1 MAIRYVRLTKT
12 PCLLKTLMFRIPT
25 TILIGLCCL
34 LPCSTSQSAEP
45 IKALI
50 VDGQNN
56 HFMWPKTT
64 VMMKR
69 YLEDS
74 QLFKV
79 DVARTAFTV
88 NGEELLGEWPLEGV
102 TSVPVKQAQ
111 TDPDFKPAFDQYD
124 VLISNFGHGAA
135 PWPEETQE
143 ALETWMKAGGGLV
156 VIHAADNSFP
166 NWPAWNEMIGLG
178 GWDNRNE
185 KSGPWIYTNDEGDI
199 IRDTAPGRGGSHGQ
213 QHEFSVVIRDKQ
225 HPITRGMPTEWMHTQ
240 DELYDRLRGPALNM
254 QLLATAFSEPATNG
268 SGRHEPM
275 MFTVRYGNGRVFHTP
290 MGHADYSQECVGFIT
305 ALVRGS
311 EWAATGNVTTPIPD
325 DFPTADAT
333 SSRSFDR

>member
-1 MAIRYVRLTKT
+1 
-12 PCLLKTLMFRIPT
+12 MFRIFT
-25 TILIGLCCL
+25 AALIGFCFLAVV
-34 LPCSTSQSAEP
+34 PTSQAAQP
-45 IKALI
+45 LKALI

-56 HFMWPKTT
+56 HGMWPKTT
-64 VMMKR
+64 VMMKK

-79 DVARTAFTV
+79 DVNRTAFTV
-88 NGEELLGEWPLEGV
+88 NGEKELAEWPLEGV
-102 TSVPVKQAQ
+102 KSTPVKQAQ
-111 TDPDFKPAFDQYD
+111 TDPNFKPAFDQYD
-124 VLISNFGHGAA
+124 VVISNFGHGAA
-135 PWPEETQE
+135 PWPNETQT

-166 NWPAWNEMIGLG
+166 GWTAWNEMIGLG
-178 GWDNRNE
+178 GWGNRNE
-185 KSGPWIYTNDEGDI
+185 KSGPWIYANDQGDI

-213 QHEFSVVIRDKQ
+213 QHEFSVVIRDSQ
-225 HPITRGMPTEWMHTQ
+225 HPITQGLPTEWMHTQ

-254 QLLATAFSEPATNG
+254 QLLATAFSEPSTNG

-305 ALVRGS
+305 ALIRGS
-311 EWAATGNVTTPIPD
+311 EWAATGNVTTPVPD
-325 DFPTADAT
+325 DFPTADST
-333 SSRSFDR
+333 SSRPFSR

>member
-1 MAIRYVRLTKT
+1 MLRILTAILTGLSF
-12 PCLLKTLMFRIPT
+12 LLSSFA
-25 TILIGLCCL
+25 
-34 LPCSTSQSAEP
+34 SQAAEP
-45 IKALI
+45 LRALI

-56 HFMWPKTT
+56 HAMWPKTT

-74 QLFKV
+74 QLFEV

-88 NGEELLGEWPLEGV
+88 NGEDLLTEWSLKGV
-102 TSVPVKQAQ
+102 TSKALKQAQ
-111 TDPDFKPAFDQYD
+111 TDPDFKPAFKQYD
-124 VLISNFGHGAA
+124 VVISNFGHGAA
-135 PWPEETQE
+135 PWPKETQIAME
-143 ALETWMKAGGGLV
+143 KWMKAGGGLV

-166 NWPAWNEMIGLG
+166 EWSAWNQMIGLG
-178 GWDNRNE
+178 GWGNRNE
-185 KSGPWIYTNDEGDI
+185 KSGPWIYANEQGDV
-199 IRDTAPGRGGSHGQ
+199 IRDPSPGRGGSHGQ
-213 QHEFSVVIRDKQ
+213 QHAFSVVIRDNQ
-225 HPITRGMPTEWMHTQ
+225 HPITKGMPVEWMHTQ

-254 QLLATAFSEPATNG
+254 QLLATAFSDPSTNG

-275 MFTVRYGNGRVFHTP
+275 MFTVRYGKGRVFHTP

-311 EWAATGNVTTPIPD
+311 EWAATGNVTTNIPA

-333 SSRSFDR
+333 STRPFSR